1 MTFDLTSLETAINE
15 LKSNISNAYNACITK
30 KATSIPTNKNSANL
44 AQCILSIPTGSSGGD
59 TPVIS
64 EAITAGSFSG
74 FNVTVPEATEN
85 DDGELVYPNEVTLA
99 MGSVGVTFTSLVCFS
114 NTNDGYFSITKL
126 PNNMCIVSSHV
137 FNRYNDES
145 QTGVIDTNGSAK
157 TFRASYNISGN
168 SIKLV
173 LNAFPNQGTIGTSD
187 SEYFRAVADQVATNE
202 WGYFSNYPLELITIT
217 T

>member
-1 MTFDLTSLETAINE
+1 
-15 LKSNISNAYNACITK
+15 
-30 KATSIPTNKNSANL
+30 
-44 AQCILSIPTGSSGGD
+44 
-59 TPVIS
+59 
-64 EAITAGSFSG
+64 
-74 FNVTVPEATEN
+74 
-85 DDGELVYPNEVTLA
+85 
-99 MGSVGVTFTSLVCFS
+99 
-114 NTNDGYFSITKL
+114 
-126 PNNMCIVSSHV
+126 MCIVSSHV

-202 WGYFSNYPLELITIT
+202 WDYFSNYPLELITIT

>member
-1 MTFDLTSLETAINE
+1 MAFDLTSLETAISS
-15 LKSNISNAYNACITK
+15 LKTNINNAYKACVTK
-30 KATSIPTNKNSANL
+30 KATSIPDVKNSANL
-44 AQCILSIPTGSSGGD
+44 ANCILSIPQSGGD

-85 DDGELVYPNEVTLA
+85 EEGDLVYPNEVTLA
-99 MGSVGVTFTSLVCFS
+99 MGNVGVTFTSLVCFS
-114 NTNDGYFSITKL
+114 ASRDGYFSITKL
-126 PNNMCIVSSHV
+126 PNNICIVSSHV
-137 FNRYNDES
+137 FNYYNDES
-145 QTGVIDTNGSAK
+145 QTGVIDINGNAH
-157 TFRASYNISGN
+157 TFRASYSITGN

-173 LNAFPNQGTIGTSD
+173 LSSFPNAGTIGTSD

-202 WGYFSNYPLELITIT
+202 WGYFSNYPLELITVT

>member
-1 MTFDLTSLETAINE
+1 MSFDLTSLETAINS
-15 LKSNISNAYNACITK
+15 LKSNISNAYNACVTK

-44 AQCILSIPTGSSGGD
+44 AQCILSIPTGGSGGD
-59 TPVIS
+59 ISVIS
-64 EAITAGSFSG
+64 ESITAGSFSG
-74 FNVTVPEATEN
+74 FSVSVPEPTEN

-173 LNAFPNQGTIGTSD
+173 LNASPNQGTIGTSD